1 MTSLFWKDLATDL
14 EDPEFLRE
22 YIRESV
28 RIATVDAIMNALDRA
43 RLAENLSK
51 AEVARAIG
59 AEPAVVRRLFA
70 AGNTNPN
77 PTLGTLVDVAAAL
90 GLRIKVEPLP
100 DEEREAVTDP
110 LRNGTASQAAIER
123 LVTLRSQY
131 ESTQPA

>member
-14 EDPEFLRE
+14 EDPDFLRE
-22 YIRESV
+22 YVRESV

-43 RLAENLSK
+43 RLAEGLSK
-51 AEVARAIG
+51 ADLARAIG

-100 DEEREAVTDP
+100 GEEREAVTDP
-110 LRNGTASQAAIER
+110 LRSGTVSQAAIEKLVALR
-123 LVTLRSQY
+123 LRH
-131 ESTQPA
+131 ESAQPA